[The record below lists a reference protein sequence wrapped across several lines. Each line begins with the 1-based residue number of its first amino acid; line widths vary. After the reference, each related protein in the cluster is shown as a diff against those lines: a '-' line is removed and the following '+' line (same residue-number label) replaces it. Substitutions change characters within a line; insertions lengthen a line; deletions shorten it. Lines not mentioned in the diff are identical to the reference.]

1 MEYAIYIGR
10 RLLAAVPVLLG
21 TTVIVFFMIHLVPGD
36 PAVTLLGTHATPT
49 AVAALHAQ
57 LGLDQPVWRQYL
69 EFLGRLFQGDL
80 GHSFFYQ
87 SSVTSLVLER
97 VGATLWLIVAG
108 TVFAVV
114 LSVPLA
120 VWAASRRNGLADH
133 VIRAVPLIGLG
144 MPAFWL
150 GIMLIL
156 VFALKLGLFPVSGY
170 GMTFVEHVQ
179 GIVLPGLTVA
189 LALTPILVRSL
200 RTSMI
205 DVLGSDYVTTAQAK
219 GIGTAR
225 VVLGHALRNAAV
237 SSVTVLGVNI
247 AYLVG
252 STLVVERVFSLPGI
266 GTMMIDAIFNRDF
279 PVVQGVTMT
288 FAIMVVAVNL
298 LTDVAH
304 ASLDPRVRL
313 R

>member
-1 MEYAIYIGR
+1 MAYLFYTGR

-36 PAVTLLGTHATPT
+36 PAVTLLGTHATPAT
-49 AVAALHAQ
+49 VAALHTQ
-57 LGLDQPVWRQYL
+57 LGLDQPIWHQYL
-69 EFLGRLFQGDL
+69 QFLGRLLHGNL

-87 SSVTSLVLER
+87 SSVTSLVFDR

-108 TVFAVV
+108 ALFAV
-114 LSVPLA
+114 LISVPLA
-120 VWAASRRNGLADH
+120 VWAASRRGSVADH
-133 VIRAVPLIGLG
+133 TIRAVPLLGLG

-150 GIMLIL
+150 GIMLLL
-156 VFALKLGLFPVSGY
+156 VFGLKLGLFPVSGW
-170 GMTFVEHVQ
+170 GTTLTQHVQ
-179 GIVLPGLTVA
+179 GIILPGLTVA

-200 RTSMI
+200 RASLI
-205 DVLGSDYVTTAQAK
+205 DVLGSDYITTARAK
-219 GIGTAR
+219 GLSAGR
-225 VVLGHALRNAAV
+225 VVFGHALRNAAV

-252 STLVVERVFSLPGI
+252 STLVVERVFALPGI
-266 GTMMIDAIFNRDF
+266 GTLMIDAIFNRDF
-279 PVVQGVTMT
+279 PVVQGVTMV
-288 FAIMVVAVNL
+288 FAVMVVAVNL

-313 R
+313 G

>member
-1 MEYAIYIGR
+1 MENVLYIGR

-57 LGLDQPVWRQYL
+57 LGLDQPVWHQYL
-69 EFLGRLFQGDL
+69 TFLGGLVKGNL

-87 SSVTSLVLER
+87 SSVTSLILAR
-97 VGATLWLIVAG
+97 VGATLWLIIAG
-108 TVFAVV
+108 TVFAV
-114 LSVPLA
+114 LISVPLA
-120 VWAASRRNGLADH
+120 VWAASRRGRVADH
-133 VIRAVPLIGLG
+133 VIRAVPLFGLG
-144 MPAFWL
+144 MPAFWV
-150 GIMLIL
+150 GIMLLLI
-156 VFALKLGLFPVSGY
+156 FALRLGLFPVSGY
-170 GMTFVEHVQ
+170 GTTFVEHVQ
-179 GIVLPGLTVA
+179 GIILPAMTVA
-189 LALTPILVRSL
+189 LALTPILIRSL

-205 DVLGSDYVTTAQAK
+205 DVLGSDYITTARAK
-219 GIGTAR
+219 GIGAGR
-225 VVLGHALRNAAV
+225 VIFGHALHNAAV
-237 SSVTVLGVNI
+237 SSVTVLGINI

-266 GTMMIDAIFNRDF
+266 GTLMIDAIFNRDF
-279 PVVQGVTMT
+279 PVVQGVTLV
-288 FAIMVVAVNL
+288 FAVMVVAVNL

-313 R
+313 S

>member
-1 MEYAIYIGR
+1 
-10 RLLAAVPVLLG
+10 VLLG

-57 LGLDQPVWRQYL
+57 LGLDQPVWHQYL
-69 EFLGRLFQGDL
+69 TFLGGLVKGNL

-87 SSVTSLVLER
+87 SSVTSLILAR
-97 VGATLWLIVAG
+97 VGATLWLIIAG
-108 TVFAVV
+108 TVFAV
-114 LSVPLA
+114 LISVPLA
-120 VWAASRRNGLADH
+120 VWAASRRGRVADH
-133 VIRAVPLIGLG
+133 VIRAVPLFGLG
-144 MPAFWL
+144 MPAFWV
-150 GIMLIL
+150 GIMLLLI
-156 VFALKLGLFPVSGY
+156 FALRLGLFPVSGY
-170 GMTFVEHVQ
+170 GTTFVEHVQ
-179 GIVLPGLTVA
+179 GIILPAMTVA
-189 LALTPILVRSL
+189 LALTPILIRSL

-205 DVLGSDYVTTAQAK
+205 DVLGSDYITTARAK
-219 GIGTAR
+219 GIGAGR

-266 GTMMIDAIFNRDF
+266 GTLMIDAIFNRDF
-279 PVVQGVTMT
+279 PVVQGVTLV
-288 FAIMVVAVNL
+288 FAVMVVAVNL
-298 LTDVAH
+298 LTDLAH

-313 R
+313 S